1 MPLINCKVNL
11 SLKWTENCVLT
22 TFADANKAYFEIA
35 DAKRYVL
42 TVTLL
47 AEDNAKLSKLLGE
60 GFKRFG

>member
-22 TFADANKAYFEIA
+22 TFANANKAYFEIA
-35 DAKRYVL
+35 DAKLYVL

>member
-1 MPLINCKVNL
+1 M
-11 SLKWTENCVLT
+11 LT
-22 TFADANKAYFEIA
+22 TFANANKAYFEIA
-35 DAKRYVL
+35 DAKLHVL